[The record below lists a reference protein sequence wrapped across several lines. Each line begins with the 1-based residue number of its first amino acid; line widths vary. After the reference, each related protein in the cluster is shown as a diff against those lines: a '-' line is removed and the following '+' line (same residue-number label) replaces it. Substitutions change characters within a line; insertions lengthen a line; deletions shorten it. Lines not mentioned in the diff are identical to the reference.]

1 MATPPKRL
9 ASTLLGLALLGRGRR
24 EGLAHFDASVPGFL
38 ASLAPWIAFTL
49 VDGLVAAI
57 DSRPWQGATEIAVL
71 FCLLF
76 LPPVLSERLAH
87 LWGRDARWLRYVTA
101 STWCEWLM
109 LLAIAIG
116 RFVAGVLLSAGL
128 PADAAAGV
136 LVAGV
141 TAYWLW
147 LHVFLARA
155 ALDLS
160 WLRSSVVV
168 LTLFSGTAA
177 TIALA
182 WETGGHARAMFSMGN
197 DAHASTR

>member
-1 MATPPKRL
+1 MPGPAKRL
-9 ASTLLGLALLGRGRR
+9 GSTLLGLALLGRGRR
-24 EGLAHFDASVPGFL
+24 EGLAQFDASVSGFL

-49 VDGLVAAI
+49 VDGLVAAR
-57 DSRPWQGATEIAVL
+57 DKRPLQGATEIAVL
-71 FCLLF
+71 SCLLF

-87 LWGRDARWLRYVTA
+87 LWGRDARWLRYATA

-109 LLAIAIG
+109 LFVIAAG

-136 LVAGV
+136 LVVGV

-147 LHVFLARA
+147 LHAFLARA

-160 WLRSSVVV
+160 WVRAALVV

-177 TIALA
+177 MIALA
-182 WETGGHARAMFSMGN
+182 WEAGGHAREMFMLGKP
-197 DAHASTR
+197 